1 MIFEWAPSKALANRR
16 KHGVAFEEAATI
28 FGDPLSRTIRHPDHS
43 FDEDR
48 FVTIGLSK
56 QRRLLVVMHTEISER
71 VRLISARRA
80 TRRESRQYEKDHG
93 EAF

>member
-1 MIFEWAPSKALANRR
+1 MIFEWAPAKAAENRR
-16 KHGVAFEEAATI
+16 KHRVAFEEAATI
-28 FGDPLSRTIRHPDHS
+28 FGDPISRTIRDPDHS

-48 FVTIGLSK
+48 FVTVGLSK
-56 QRRLLVVMHTEISER
+56 QRRLLLVVHTERDDR

-93 EAF
+93 